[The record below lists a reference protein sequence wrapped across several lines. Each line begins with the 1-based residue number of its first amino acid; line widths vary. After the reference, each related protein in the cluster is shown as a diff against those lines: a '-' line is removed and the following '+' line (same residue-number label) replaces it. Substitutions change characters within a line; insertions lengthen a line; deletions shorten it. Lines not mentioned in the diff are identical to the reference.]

1 MPYRPTREERETKLK
16 KRFEVMPDVYEKVG
30 IPTIGEKIG
39 KVMAPTDMLQS
50 VFTILDSEG
59 IVAQDRIKYLNFA
72 RIIWSL
78 TLRYHGR
85 ALRDQ
90 AERELRA
97 YMERRPGL
105 REDVLRRIM
114 DTIIGAPAGAA
125 AGAGVAR
132 GT

>member
-1 MPYRPTREERETKLK
+1 MPYRPTREERESKLK
-16 KRFEVMPDVYEKVG
+16 KRFEVMPVVYEKVG

-39 KVMAPTDMLQS
+39 KVMAPTDMLEKI
-50 VFTILDSEG
+50 FKILDSEG

-78 TLRYHGR
+78 TTRYSDK
-85 ALRDQ
+85 ALKDQ

-105 REDVLRRIM
+105 NADVLRRIM
-114 DTIIGAPAGAA
+114 ETIIGAPT
-125 AGAGVAR
+125 GAGGAR
-132 GT
+132 APSGT

>member
-1 MPYRPTREERETKLK
+1 MPYRPTREERESKLK
-16 KRFEVMPDVYEKVG
+16 KRFDVMPVAYEKVG
-30 IPTIGEKIG
+30 ISTIGEKIG
-39 KVMAPTDMLQS
+39 KVMAPTDMLQNI
-50 VFTILDSEG
+50 FAILDSEG

-78 TLRYHGR
+78 TLRYQGR
-85 ALRDQ
+85 ALREQ

-114 DTIIGAPAGAA
+114 EAIIGAPTGATAGI
-125 AGAGVAR
+125 R